1 MSPTVASNL
10 PNRKSMVSSLCLP
23 LALTTYRLIRS
34 GAAVPFTAHA
44 TSPTVTMPRIK
55 AITTG
60 SIPSFLDVVLNVDE
74 GDKSSSLAS
83 QDTWLAQMK
92 VKQAKLADDPGGK
105 LVLFGDDTWLKLF
118 PDTFDRAD
126 GTSSFFVA
134 DFTEVDNNV
143 TRHVSDELRQTDW
156 SLMVLHYLGLDHI
169 GHKGGPRSP
178 NMVPKQHEM
187 DAIVREIYVAL
198 ETQPHLDN
206 TLLVLLGDHGM
217 NDAGNHGA
225 SSAGET
231 SPALLFLAPKLKA
244 ALTDPTAS
252 FLPSPLDERDD
263 FQFYHTVEQS
273 DLAPTLGALLGFPAP
288 KNNLGAFIPAFL
300 PLWSARRDQVQILM
314 HNAHQI
320 LRVLEAAFGPE
331 VFAEASIEACIDPQT
346 DVQEIACAWHDIV
359 RTAPRLNGTNNEDD
373 DGSQLSAEA
382 YDEWAN
388 KTNTVSFLL
397 LGADCCRFD
406 YLSFTLSN
414 HFSVAS

>member
-1 MSPTVASNL
+1 MGPFVFLVFCDYLTS
-10 PNRKSMVSSLCLP
+10 
-23 LALTTYRLIRS
+23 ALTPHRLIRS

-83 QDTWLAQMK
+83 QDTWLAQLK
-92 VKQAKLADDPGGK
+92 AKQAQQADETAK
-105 LVLFGDDTWLKLF
+105 LVLYGDDTWLKLF

-143 TRHVSDELRQTDW
+143 TRHVPGELRQTDW

-187 DAIVREIYVAL
+187 DAIVREIYEAL

-231 SPALLFLAPKLKA
+231 SPALVFVAPKLKT
-244 ALTDPTAS
+244 ALSDPYGS
-252 FLPSPLDERDD
+252 FLPSPLAERDD
-263 FQFYHTVEQS
+263 FQFYRSVEQS

-288 KNNLGAFIPAFL
+288 KNNLGAFIPTFL
-300 PLWSARRDQVQILM
+300 PLWSERRDQVQILM

-331 VFAEASIEACIDPQT
+331 AFAEESVEGCTDPQS
-346 DVQEIACAWHDIV
+346 DIEEIACAWHDIV
-359 RTAPRLNGTNNEDD
+359 RTAPRLNGEDD
-373 DGSQLSAEA
+373 DGSSLNDDTYE
-382 YDEWAN
+382 EWVGITI
-388 KTNTVSFLL
+388 KVSRVLL
-397 LGADCCRFD
+397 FRTPFGH
-406 YLSFTLSN
+406 TLTTY
-414 HFSVAS
+414 

>member
-1 MSPTVASNL
+1 
-10 PNRKSMVSSLCLP
+10 
-23 LALTTYRLIRS
+23 
-34 GAAVPFTAHA
+34 
-44 TSPTVTMPRIK
+44 MPRIK

-92 VKQAKLADDPGGK
+92 AKQLTQDGSSNDNGK
-105 LVLFGDDTWLKLF
+105 LVLYGDDTWLKLF

-143 TRHVSDELRQTDW
+143 TRHVPGELRQTDW

-187 DAIVREIYVAL
+187 DGIVREIYEAL
-198 ETQPHLDN
+198 ETQPHLEN

-231 SPALLFLAPKLKA
+231 SPALLFVAPKLKR
-244 ALTDPTAS
+244 ALSDPIGA
-252 FLPSPLDERDD
+252 FLPSPLPERDD
-263 FQFYHTVEQS
+263 FKFYRTVEQS

-288 KNNLGAFIPAFL
+288 KNNLGAFIPTFL
-300 PLWSARRDQVQILM
+300 PLWVKRRDQVQILM

-320 LRVLEAAFGPE
+320 LRVLEAAFSPE
-331 VFAEASIEACIDPQT
+331 ALAEAPMDECSDPQT
-346 DVQEIACAWHDIV
+346 DIQAIACAWHDIL
-359 RTAPRLNGTNNEDD
+359 RTAPRLNDAASEDN
-373 DGSQLSAEA
+373 LSEEA
-382 YDEWAN
+382 YDEWVV
-388 KTNTVSFLL
+388 NTIKVGYHTLPYKLLNFTDSFS
-397 LGADCCRFD
+397 GFVM
-406 YLSFTLSN
+406 LSRP
-414 HFSVAS
+414 